1 MGTRFG
7 GKLQALVCHECGSS
21 TGDGMG
27 WIAQVVV
34 DSDDARVPAEAVVYC
49 PACAEREFEYVS
61 ARVFS
66 RSVKKPVASAW
77 RRQRAAGAGAR
88 RESA

>member
-1 MGTRFG
+1 M
-7 GKLQALVCHECGSS
+7 CHECGSS

-34 DSDDARVPAEAVVYC
+34 DPDDARVPAEAVVYC

-66 RSVKKPVASAW
+66 RSV
-77 RRQRAAGAGAR
+77 
-88 RESA
+88 